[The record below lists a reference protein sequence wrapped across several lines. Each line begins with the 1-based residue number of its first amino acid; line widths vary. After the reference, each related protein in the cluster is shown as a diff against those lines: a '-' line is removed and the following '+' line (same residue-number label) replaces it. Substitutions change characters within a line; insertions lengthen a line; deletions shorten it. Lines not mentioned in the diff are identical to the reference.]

1 MRIDEIDRRGFLRG
15 AGAATMAAGGISAA
29 NAQSSTRGTRLV
41 GEGAGT
47 IYAGMTLE
55 EVKKVFPQLNV
66 AQFSLPG
73 ALPKI
78 TGTQAFSAS
87 AAGAHSVGQATIGFM
102 VSGDGRVVGICT
114 IFDLVKL
121 KNYSANQLNDAL
133 IKEAVKKENNIEDSK
148 KLEGADGRFA
158 FFTRFTRSGIIG
170 NTVVTGV
177 VSPAGEKV
185 TGVYLTTK
193 ATSLPAVLAATP
205 EPTQPA
211 SAATPEPAQQNQQEK
226 AYSKTL
232 GVKGIMIGMSPV
244 QVEGRLQSLK
254 IPIGN
259 VGLPGTYSK
268 KVDSVFSGAD
278 KNSTVRLPFGTMMS
292 VAGQDLT
299 SPEFE
304 FINNR
309 LEAIRFSIF
318 SKYQS
323 VGAIA
328 DALDNKYGKNSKVTK
343 IKTRNGVEHDNIIGT
358 WKTPDGAIT
367 LEQHKYQLDT
377 GELVFAGT
385 EKMKQIGQANS
396 DQTKKNQD
404 DI

>member
-121 KNYSANQLNDAL
+121 KNYSVNQLNDAL
-133 IKEAVKKENNIEDSK
+133 RKEAVKKENNIEDSK

-177 VSPAGEKV
+177 VSPSGEKV
-185 TGVYLTTK
+185 TGVYLTTM
-193 ATSLPAVLAATP
+193 ATSVPAAVPAPAQHNQLP
-205 EPTQPA
+205 
-211 SAATPEPAQQNQQEK
+211 QQNQQEK
-226 AYSKTL
+226 AYSNIL
-232 GVKGIMIGMSPV
+232 GVKGIMIGMSPGQV
-244 QVEGRLQSLK
+244 QEQFKKIGLTFGDTRTQKVDLYDKQWENADNKVIDLQSIIRK
-254 IPIGN
+254 SFTI
-259 VGLPGTYSK
+259 
-268 KVDSVFSGAD
+268 
-278 KNSTVRLPFGTMMS
+278 
-292 VAGQDLT
+292 AGQDLGF
-299 SPEFE
+299 PKLE
-304 FINNR
+304 FINGR
-309 LEAIRFSIF
+309 LEFIEFNVFSQG
-318 SKYQS
+318 SS
-323 VGAIA
+323 RTAMALA
-328 DALDNKYGKNSKVTK
+328 DALDSKYGNGTKVTK
-343 IKTRNGVEHDNIIGT
+343 IKTKNGVEHDNITGA
-358 WKTPDGAIT
+358 WKTSDGVII
-367 LEQHKYQLDT
+367 LRQHTFKLDI
-377 GELVFAGT
+377 GELVFIGN
-385 EKMKQIGQANS
+385 EKTKQMDKVVG
-396 DQTKKNQD
+396 DQTKKNRD